1 MFNSIAG
8 DRTPLTG
15 SYSPGVGS
23 ADDRKAVREQKLEES
38 LAATQVAPP
47 GPDQIKELSGFY
59 GKALTS
65 VEQIRYPFTFPALDR
80 KESPDSSSSQAA
92 GSAGSPASPS
102 NVKYLTGKE
111 AAGQADEIK
120 SYIDDEMG
128 RLISSDN
135 SKDDLDRRKGHVQI
149 EYFGEDGYRARLDYD
164 PRTRKPLHLEN
175 EVNIGHTW
183 KYGYDRG
190 SDSVP
195 ETYTRESITP
205 SAGDEGAQN
214 GGAVSHHQKHTV
226 LKNSDGSTSVREEE
240 GTTRE

>member
-38 LAATQVAPP
+38 LATTQVAAP
-47 GPDQIKELSGFY
+47 GPEQIKELSGFY
-59 GKALTS
+59 GKALSS
-65 VEQIRYPFTFPALDR
+65 VEQIRYPFTFPALDK
-80 KESPDSSSSQAA
+80 KESPES
-92 GSAGSPASPS
+92 SAGSPSSPS

-111 AAGQADEIK
+111 AAEQADEIK

-135 SKDDLDRRKGHVQI
+135 SKDDLDRRKGHVRI
-149 EYFGEDGYRARLDYD
+149 EYFGEDGYRAKLDYD

-190 SDSVP
+190 SGSAS

-205 SAGDEGAQN
+205 ADGTA
-214 GGAVSHHQKHTV
+214 SHHLKHTV
-226 LKNSDGSTSVREEE
+226 LKNSDGSPAVREEE